1 MRRALAAIEFACFVG
16 ALANVPEMQDDMTF
30 LSSLMKMHRRRQF
43 LISYAT
49 DPIEHTAGI

>member
-16 ALANVPEMQDDMTF
+16 APANVPEIQDGYDVPF
-30 LSSLMKMHRRRQF
+30 LAMKMHRRRQF
-43 LISYAT
+43 LVSYAT